1 MIKIH
6 RLEDGDIIKILP
18 MIDKNNN
25 ITWIKMYDC
34 VGLNTKT
41 FISDNSEK
49 GYLRRISQKIREHY
63 NFSPGLRSGKSASNI
78 KLPISTRYAM
88 NIYING
94 EIRILNVGKTLF
106 EMITNNPKLWDIKG
120 NHQIIVVKKEIS
132 AGGGQ
137 VYPSFNKSY
146 VSEKSWTPPVNDIN
160 SQDECFSYIKSNQ
173 PDFDNHL
180 EKSNIFNHKQ
190 LLINHLG
197 KDMLGELIADDREK
211 KLDKILV

>member
-6 RLEDGDIIKILP
+6 KLEDGDIIKILP

-25 ITWIKMYDC
+25 ISWIKKYDC

-41 FISDNSEK
+41 FISDTK
-49 GYLRRISQKIREHY
+49 GYLKRISHKLRESHI
-63 NFSPGLRSGKSASNI
+63 N
-78 KLPISTRYAM
+78 LPISTKYAM
-88 NIYING
+88 NIYIDD

-106 EMITNNPKLWDIKG
+106 QMIIDNPKLWDIKG
-120 NHQIIVVKKEIS
+120 NHQIFVVKKEVS

-137 VYPSFNKSY
+137 VFPDWKSSY
-146 VSEKSWTPPVNDIN
+146 VSEKSWIPPVNDMD
-160 SQDECFSYIKSNQ
+160 SKEEWFSYIKSNG

-197 KDMLGELIADDREK
+197 KDMLSELISDDRQK
-211 KLDKILV
+211 KLEGLGV

>member
-6 RLEDGDIIKILP
+6 KLEDGDIIKILP

-25 ITWIKMYDC
+25 ISWIKKYDC

-41 FISDNSEK
+41 FISDTK
-49 GYLRRISQKIREHY
+49 GYLKRISHKIRESHI
-63 NFSPGLRSGKSASNI
+63 N
-78 KLPISTRYAM
+78 LPISTKYAM

-106 EMITNNPKLWDIKG
+106 EMIIDNTKLCDIKG
-120 NHQIIVVKKEIS
+120 NHQIFVIKKEVS
-132 AGGGQ
+132 VGGGQ
-137 VYPSFNKSY
+137 VFPSFDKSY

-160 SQDECFSYIKSNQ
+160 SQDEWFSYIKSNQ

-197 KDMLGELIADDREK
+197 KDMLGELIADDRQK
-211 KLDKILV
+211 KLADLLE

>member
-1 MIKIH
+1 MINIH
-6 RLEDGDIIKILP
+6 KLEDGDIIKILP

-25 ITWIKMYDC
+25 ISWIKMYDC

-41 FISDNSEK
+41 FISDKSDK
-49 GYLRRISQKIREHY
+49 SYLRRISHKLRE
-63 NFSPGLRSGKSASNI
+63 SNSSV

-106 EMITNNPKLWDIKG
+106 EMITNNPKLCDIRG

-137 VYPSFNKSY
+137 VFPSFNKSY
-146 VSEKSWTPPVNDIN
+146 VSEKSWIPPVNDIN
-160 SQDECFSYIKSNQ
+160 SQDEWYSYIKSNQ

-180 EKSNIFNHKQ
+180 EKSNIFNHIQ

>member
-1 MIKIH
+1 MINIH
-6 RLEDGDIIKILP
+6 KLEDGDIIKILP

-25 ITWIKMYDC
+25 ISWIKMYDC

-41 FISDNSEK
+41 FISDKSDK
-49 GYLRRISQKIREHY
+49 SYLRRISHKLRE
-63 NFSPGLRSGKSASNI
+63 SNSSV

-137 VYPSFNKSY
+137 VFPSFNKSY
-146 VSEKSWTPPVNDIN
+146 VSEKSWIPPVNDIN

-180 EKSNIFNHKQ
+180 EKSNIFNHIQ

-197 KDMLGELIADDREK
+197 KDMLSELISDDREK